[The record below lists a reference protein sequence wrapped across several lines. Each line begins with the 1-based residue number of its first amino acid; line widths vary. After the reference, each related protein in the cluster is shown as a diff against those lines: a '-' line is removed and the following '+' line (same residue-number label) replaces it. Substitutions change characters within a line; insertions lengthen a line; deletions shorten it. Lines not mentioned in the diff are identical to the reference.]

1 MLDVTVTGTQ
11 LERMLQ
17 RGKALAADVRQR
29 YEASGQDEPAAAQP
43 LKKRKKVCIFSGHTA
58 HNCIPCS
65 VIGCRCRALLAPSS
79 AHAQCV
85 IAPRRC
91 LPQYLGCEKIRCALC
106 P

>member
-43 LKKRKKVCIFSGHTA
+43 VKKRKKVSVFSGHTA
-58 HNCIPCS
+58 HCCAPCA
-65 VIGCRCRALLAPSS
+65 VID
-79 AHAQCV
+79 
-85 IAPRRC
+85 
-91 LPQYLGCEKIRCALC
+91 
-106 P
+106 